1 MRYRL
6 RPLSLLK
13 WTYFILFYIYLKFL
27 SRKFKK
33 FNTRLNEN
41 LIMEIFIIETMLH
54 KNNYNK
60 QYLMMLKKKKKK
72 KE

>member
-54 KNNYNK
+54 KK
-60 QYLMMLKKKKKK
+60 
-72 KE
+72 